1 MPTKSLQWLRSSSLI
16 NRNAPLTSIW
26 QIIGWWEARRLIFNL
41 IIGATGTITCIA
53 ILAIAVI
60 SDYVFG
66 IPVGMPDPPIF
77 AFAGIIIYGVM
88 ANVCYTGGWV
98 TELIVKKTWPDQ
110 SEQFGALSFTL
121 GLVFAV
127 IITLSPIALLGA
139 AALFIGVA
147 KLAGFQ
153 I

>member
-1 MPTKSLQWLRSSSLI
+1 MPIKSLQGLRSSSLI
-16 NRNAPLTSIW
+16 NRDAPLTSIW

-41 IIGATGTITCIA
+41 IIGATGVVTCLA

-60 SDYVFG
+60 SDYVLG

-98 TELIVKKTWPDQ
+98 TEFIVKNTWPDQ
-110 SEQFGALSFTL
+110 SEQFGTLSFTL
-121 GLVFAV
+121 GLVFAI